1 MGISDFP
8 YDEWVSD
15 AMHVVLQRALQK
27 FSNGDYLGDHH
38 LYISFNTYGENVS
51 VPDFLKAQYPDEIT
65 IVLQHQFKDLYLDEH
80 GFEVTLSFSGQ
91 NHRLCVPFDMVTSFA
106 DPSVNFGIQIKPKK
120 MTDFDPDNYTE
131 LDKDR
136 NIRNDP
142 KKDMAKDEGGSVA
155 THDGNNELNQSSQD
169 REMEKKDDGA
179 EVINIEAFRKR

>member
-1 MGISDFP
+1 MGGLRSIMESNDFP

-15 AMHVVLQRALQK
+15 AMHLVLQRALQK
-27 FSNGDYLGDHH
+27 FSNDDYLGDHH
-38 LYISFNTYGENVS
+38 LYISFNTHGENVS

-120 MTDFDPDNYTE
+120 
-131 LDKDR
+131 
-136 NIRNDP
+136 
-142 KKDMAKDEGGSVA
+142 
-155 THDGNNELNQSSQD
+155 
-169 REMEKKDDGA
+169 
-179 EVINIEAFRKR
+179 